1 MASVIMRANSEIGLH
16 RDSLLGFIGSQ
27 KRELRF
33 FAFWR
38 FFSVILITPFP
49 IITQH
54 IVDVDIPSGDS
65 TSVLLL
71 TAASLG
77 LLVLHFITRRVA
89 VTSLSI
95 RMQTIM
101 RSLRARLFYKLN
113 FMHFG
118 FLDSIQT
125 GRLLSKYAIDTS
137 NIEFTTIILITSII
151 PELLRSALLIT
162 TLAFI
167 NIWLLLIMLVSIP
180 LFAIIRWY
188 FFRHLETTNR
198 RVRLAREEMA
208 GRANEFI
215 SAIRLVRGFGQEQA
229 AERQME
235 ALSDAYSSQRVA
247 QMKLN
252 QSMGYI
258 VFSAITAITI
268 CAIGFGGLLV
278 IQERLSI
285 GAMVAMAGA
294 LPICLQPIS
303 LFAQFSI
310 QYMLGAEGYRSI
322 KELADSSYVERW
334 SGTKRLS
341 PMYGR
346 VSFESVSFA
355 YEAGKPNVIH
365 SFSAEIMP
373 GEHVAFIGPSGSGKT
388 TLLSL
393 MLGFYAPDKGT
404 IKIDGISQD
413 DLDIHY
419 FRQQCAIVMQD
430 NLLLSGTL
438 LDNIRFGRPTATK
451 DEVRKAAED
460 ANAWQFIEDLPDGI
474 ETEVGERGVTLSGG
488 QRQRIAIA
496 RALLRD
502 PKLLIF
508 DEATSALDY
517 ESERLVQQAIERL
530 SKGRT
535 TITIAHRLSTIRN
548 SDRIIVLE
556 KGEKVSEGSWDEL
569 ALQQGAFRALL
580 DAQMTKPHE

>member
-1 MASVIMRANSEIGLH
+1 
-16 RDSLLGFIGSQ
+16 
-27 KRELRF
+27 
-33 FAFWR
+33 
-38 FFSVILITPFP
+38 
-49 IITQH
+49 
-54 IVDVDIPSGDS
+54 
-65 TSVLLL
+65 
-71 TAASLG
+71 
-77 LLVLHFITRRVA
+77 
-89 VTSLSI
+89 
-95 RMQTIM
+95 
-101 RSLRARLFYKLN
+101 
-113 FMHFG
+113 
-118 FLDSIQT
+118 
-125 GRLLSKYAIDTS
+125 
-137 NIEFTTIILITSII
+137 
-151 PELLRSALLIT
+151 
-162 TLAFI
+162 
-167 NIWLLLIMLVSIP
+167 
-180 LFAIIRWY
+180 
-188 FFRHLETTNR
+188 
-198 RVRLAREEMA
+198 MA

-235 ALSDAYSSQRVA
+235 ALSDAYSNQRVA

-451 DEVRKAAED
+451 GEVKKAAED

-474 ETEVGERGVTLSGG
+474 ETEVGERGVSLSGG

-502 PKLLIF
+502 PKILIF

-548 SDRIIVLE
+548 SDRVIVLE

-569 ALQQGAFRALL
+569 VLQQGAFRALL
-580 DAQMTKPHE
+580 DAQMTKPYE